1 MSLSL
6 VKTELIQTVTQLSE
20 KIIMNGQFF
29 EAKTNQHYSVINPAS
44 LMTIGKL
51 AICTVKEVNAAA
63 DAAKLAH
70 LSWAKI
76 PASKRGQ
83 LIKKCAQVLSENANL
98 LAQIMS
104 LETGKAFKTESI
116 VEANLIADI
125 FQYYAGL
132 ALELKGE
139 TIPYDPHILTLTLR
153 EPLGVVG
160 AIIPWNVPLM
170 LMATKIAPAL
180 VAGNTVV
187 LKPSPEASFC
197 VLKAVELMNS
207 ILPPGVLN
215 VVTGDG
221 STGQALVNHPEIKK
235 VTFTG
240 SVESGRAVYQT
251 AANKIIPVTLEL
263 GGKSPLII
271 CEDADVDKTATRV
284 IEGMRFTRQGQSC
297 TAASRILVHKKIAKQ
312 LVERV
317 VTKLNQLKIGDPLDN
332 TTDIGTI
339 ISQRQFDKIN
349 SFLSLAEADPT
360 LVIHYAS
367 SLPTEEY
374 LNKGLFLRPCLIT
387 GIKNNHE
394 LCQKEIFGPVTTI
407 IEWDNFHEAIKIAND
422 TEFGLAAG
430 IFTKDI
436 SRALQAV
443 HQLEAG
449 FVQVNQYQVFRPS
462 MPFGGFKHS
471 GIGKEASANAMIEH
485 FTREKTVL
493 INMD

>member
-1 MSLSL
+1 MSLPIIA
-6 VKTELIQTVTQLSE
+6 TELIQTIESLSS
-20 KIIMNGQFF
+20 KIIVNGQLIKT
-29 EAKTNQHYSVINPAS
+29 ATNQHYSVINPAS
-44 LMTIGKL
+44 LMSIGIL
-51 AICTVKEVNAAA
+51 AICTIKEISAAT
-63 DAAKLAH
+63 DVAKVTQVA
-70 LSWAKI
+70 WAKM

-83 LIKKCAQVLSENANL
+83 LIQKCAQLLSENASL

-104 LETGKAFKTESI
+104 LETGKALKTESI
-116 VEANLIADI
+116 VEANLVSDI

-132 ALELKGE
+132 ALEIKGE
-139 TIPYDPHILTLTLR
+139 TIPYDPNILTLTLR

-197 VLKAVELMNS
+197 VLKAVELMNT
-207 ILPPGVLN
+207 ILPVGVLN

-221 STGQALVNHPEIKK
+221 STGQALVNHPDIKK

-240 SVESGRAVYQT
+240 SVESGRSVYQT

-271 CEDADVDKTATRV
+271 CEDADIDKTATRI

-312 LVERV
+312 LVESV
-317 VTKLNQLKIGDPLDN
+317 VAKLNQLKIGDPLDEA
-332 TTDIGTI
+332 TDIGTI
-339 ISQRQFDKIN
+339 ISQRQFDKVQ
-349 SFLSLAEADPT
+349 SFLSLAESDPT
-360 LVIHYAS
+360 LTMHYAS
-367 SLPTEEY
+367 HLPEEEY
-374 LNKGLFLRPCLIT
+374 LKKGLFLRPCLIT
-387 GIKNNHE
+387 GIKNSHV

-407 IEWDNFHEAIKIAND
+407 IEWDNFHDAINIAND

-436 SRALQAV
+436 SQALQAV

-471 GIGKEASANAMIEH
+471 GIGKEASSNAMIEH

-493 INMD
+493 INMN